1 MAQLKGDIFVNG
13 KLNKA
18 EIVGQISLQNAV
30 NQFMQMSVNN
40 MTIDFNKNIAV
51 INAPQVKIADS
62 AFSINSTI
70 LTDIS
75 KELIV
80 KNINVPYRQ
89 TKQLSELS
97 AALIK
102 SEEILKQPDSIETDG
117 VNPVIGLKI
126 CTIEQKANWI
136 YERILEIETHLK
148 SIEQDVSF
156 PSIAILANSKTDIE
170 PLVSALNERLQNI
183 NIDVE
188 ACYENAKGT
197 DNHVRV
203 FCLDYIKGLE
213 FEAAFFIDVDKI
225 IERMPKLYDK
235 FLYVGISRAA
245 TFLGITCGQEV
256 FPKELNHIR
265 KYFVEN
271 WKEAS

>member
-1 MAQLKGDIFVNG
+1 ML
-13 KLNKA
+13 
-18 EIVGQISLQNAV
+18 
-30 NQFMQMSVNN
+30 
-40 MTIDFNKNIAV
+40 
-51 INAPQVKIADS
+51 
-62 AFSINSTI
+62 
-70 LTDIS
+70 
-75 KELIV
+75 
-80 KNINVPYRQ
+80 
-89 TKQLSELS
+89 LSELS

-156 PSIAILANSKTDIE
+156 PSIAILVNSKTDIE

-245 TFLGITCGQEV
+245 TFLGITCEQEV